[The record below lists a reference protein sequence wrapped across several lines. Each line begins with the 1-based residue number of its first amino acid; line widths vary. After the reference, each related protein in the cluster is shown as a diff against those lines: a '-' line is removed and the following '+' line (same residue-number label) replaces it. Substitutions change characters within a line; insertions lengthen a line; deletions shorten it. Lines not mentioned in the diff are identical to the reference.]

1 LSGTISA
8 RSRHAEMK
16 DTRKKRSDQSEM
28 GLILENLTQRG
39 AREVILM
46 VVAHRRLPHWR
57 HQCLLDSQ
65 QSFQTILVIPVY
77 VPPECSLMP
86 FRAFDPVAT
95 RPPRTTKP

>member
-1 LSGTISA
+1 
-8 RSRHAEMK
+8 MK

-57 HQCLLDSQ
+57 HRCLPGSQ
-65 QSFQTILVIPVY
+65 QPHTFEANDAVQ
-77 VPPECSLMP
+77 
-86 FRAFDPVAT
+86 
-95 RPPRTTKP
+95 KPLSE